1 MPLSNGRLERD
12 TYGKAL
18 VKVPKSD
25 DSLEFPRSPSLEE
38 GKQDQTTL
46 ILVVSI
52 LLGGSVLINLIF
64 VAAIS
69 VGMFCSYQKNQKPTR
84 GSSILETNIRS
95 FTYKDL
101 RDATDGFREQLGR
114 GAFGTVYKGIISS
127 SNSRKEIAVKKLD
140 KLVQEG
146 EKEFK
151 TEAIA
156 IAKTITKT

>member
-1 MPLSNGRLERD
+1 MNSYQD
-12 TYGKAL
+12 AL
-18 VKVPKSD
+18 RKTKTKGPFV
-25 DSLEFPRSPSLEE
+25 EFPRSPCLEE
-38 GKQDQTTL
+38 GKKDQTTL
-46 ILVVSI
+46 ILVVLI
-52 LLGGSVLINLIF
+52 LLGGSVWINLIF